1 MYMIV
6 LITTSFVL
14 FFQDPSC
21 GWLAI
26 SWVQTNFLQPHL
38 AQIFILPIII
48 INYDPPPPPPPFPTP
63 VSAIGCF
70 FKVWGRTVTSW
81 CLACEQAL
89 HLGEFARS
97 HARAARKRRCNC
109 KWRRKKG
116 SSFPL
121 SLAAHSRGLSQ
132 LASLTINGEFAS
144 RLVGAI

>member
-1 MYMIV
+1 MI
-6 LITTSFVL
+6 
-14 FFQDPSC
+14 P
-21 GWLAI
+21 
-26 SWVQTNFLQPHL
+26 N
-38 AQIFILPIII
+38 
-48 INYDPPPPPPPFPTP
+48 PPPFPTP

-109 KWRRKKG
+109 KWQGKKG
-116 SSFPL
+116 SCFPL